1 MLATAGHIT
10 DALSGGAVRN
20 YIVARLLAIIPT
32 TMVLILFVVVLIRL
46 LPGDAIDVLLEE
58 QVRLDDVSRG
68 ELEARLGL
76 DKSLPEEFVRYT
88 LGTLRG
94 DLGNSIFTEEPVT
107 GLIRQRIGVTLTMGV
122 MALVIGATTGVVIGI
137 ISAVR
142 RNSLLDYVLRSVSIA
157 GLSIPNFAIATAVIV
172 FPTIWWKWSPPVIY
186 TPPGDGIWPYT
197 AQFFTPAIIL
207 GLSLSASLMRLTR
220 TMMLEVLRQDY
231 ITTARSKGLHEG
243 KVVLRH
249 ALRNALIPVVSLLGI
264 QVAFLLSGTVILESI
279 FSLPGLGRTLIGSL
293 SARDYPVV
301 QGLTVVSGLLVIMV
315 NLMVDFSYGVLDP
328 RTRTE

>member
-1 MLATAGHIT
+1 M
-10 DALSGGAVRN
+10 RN
-20 YIVARLLAIIPT
+20 YIIARVLAIVPT

-88 LGTLRG
+88 LGTLQG
-94 DLGNSIFTEEPVT
+94 DLGNSIFTEESVT
-107 GLIRQRIGVTLTMGV
+107 SLIRKRIGVTMTMSV
-122 MALVIGATTGVVIGI
+122 IALVIGASSGVLIGI
-137 ISAVR
+137 ISAVK
-142 RNSLLDYVLRSVSIA
+142 RNSILDYFLRSVSIA
-157 GLSIPNFAIATAVIV
+157 GLSVPSFAIATAVIV

-186 TPPGDGIWPYT
+186 TPPGDGLWPYT

-207 GLSLSASLMRLTR
+207 ALFLSASLMRLTR

-231 ITTARSKGLHEG
+231 ITTARAKGLRDS
-243 KVVLRH
+243 KVVIRH

-279 FSLPGLGRTLIGSL
+279 FSLPGLGRTLIGAL

-315 NLMVDFSYGVLDP
+315 NLLVDVSYGVLDP
-328 RTRTE
+328 RTRTRTD

>member
-1 MLATAGHIT
+1 MI
-10 DALSGGAVRN
+10 
-20 YIVARLLAIIPT
+20 ARLLAIVPT

-94 DLGNSIFTEEPVT
+94 DLGNSIFTEESVT
-107 GLIRQRIGVTLTMGV
+107 GLIRKRIGVTMTMGV

-142 RNSLLDYVLRSVSIA
+142 RNSLLDYFLRSVSIA

-186 TPPGDGIWPYT
+186 TQPGDGIWPYL

-243 KVVLRH
+243 KVVMRH

-279 FSLPGLGRTLIGSL
+279 FSLPGLGRTLIGAL
-293 SARDYPVV
+293 TARDYPVV

-315 NLMVDFSYGVLDP
+315 NLLVDLSYGMLDP
-328 RTRTE
+328 RTRTG

>member
-1 MLATAGHIT
+1 MI
-10 DALSGGAVRN
+10 
-20 YIVARLLAIIPT
+20 ARLLAIVPT

-94 DLGNSIFTEEPVT
+94 DLGNSIFTEESVT
-107 GLIRQRIGVTLTMGV
+107 GLIRKRIGVTMTMGV

-142 RNSLLDYVLRSVSIA
+142 RNSLLDYFLRSVSIA

-186 TPPGDGIWPYT
+186 TQPGDGIWPYL

-243 KVVLRH
+243 KVVMRH

-279 FSLPGLGRTLIGSL
+279 FSLPGLGRTLIGAL
-293 SARDYPVV
+293 TARDYPVV

-315 NLMVDFSYGVLDP
+315 NLLVDLSYGVLDP
-328 RTRTE
+328 RTRTG